1 MFTCYNT
8 SRWYIAMGVPGIMVL
23 LGSSDAEFQKGYRW
37 ALKCNAIVC
46 PNIFLPFPELGT
58 KCPQHI
64 NSAFF
69 VFILYV
75 NYLCICHT
83 TLNLKTNFEKE
94 KKHFFRDIQSFCKG
108 CNGFIWQSFRLL
120 NICVIW
126 FWLTSCCN
134 RWLMFYIIFI
144 VPSLAAPPFDI
155 YDLWSIFLGKYF
167 PFSGGIL
174 VANVS
179 FLTTNLAAERRCDN
193 T

>member
-1 MFTCYNT
+1 MHRYCVSKHF
-8 SRWYIAMGVPGIMVL
+8 SSLSWIGHKVPTTY
-23 LGSSDAEFQKGYRW
+23 QH
-37 ALKCNAIVC
+37 C
-46 PNIFLPFPELGT
+46 IFF
-58 KCPQHI
+58 
-64 NSAFF
+64 
-69 VFILYV
+69 FILFV
-75 NYLCICHT
+75 NDLCVCHT

>member
-1 MFTCYNT
+1 M
-8 SRWYIAMGVPGIMVL
+8 
-23 LGSSDAEFQKGYRW
+23 
-37 ALKCNAIVC
+37 C

-134 RWLMFYIIFI
+134 RWFRFYIISI

-155 YDLWSIFLGKYF
+155 SDLWSIFLGKYF

-174 VANVS
+174 VQMYLS
-179 FLTTNLAAERRCDN
+179 WRPISRRSAGVITHKWFTWKRLCVI
-193 T
+193 THQLLLMTYRLST

>member
-1 MFTCYNT
+1 MHRYCVSKHF
-8 SRWYIAMGVPGIMVL
+8 SSLSWIGHKVPATYQQCIFCLHSVCQL
-23 LGSSDAEFQKGYRW
+23 PLYLPHNIKSQNNLWKG
-37 ALKCNAIVC
+37 K
-46 PNIFLPFPELGT
+46 
-58 KCPQHI
+58 
-64 NSAFF
+64 
-69 VFILYV
+69 
-75 NYLCICHT
+75 
-83 TLNLKTNFEKE
+83 
-94 KKHFFRDIQSFCKG
+94 KKHFFWDIQSFCKG

-155 YDLWSIFLGKYF
+155 SDLWSIFLGKYF